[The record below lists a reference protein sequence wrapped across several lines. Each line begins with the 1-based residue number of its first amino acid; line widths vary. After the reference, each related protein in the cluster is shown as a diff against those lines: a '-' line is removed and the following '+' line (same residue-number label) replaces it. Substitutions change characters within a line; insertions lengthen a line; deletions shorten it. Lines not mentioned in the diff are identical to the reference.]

1 MRDIA
6 VTLICIIGWIYTLKR
21 PYIGILLWSWL
32 SYMNPHRLCYGFALN
47 APLAQITAIVLM
59 GSMLLS
65 KETKSFPWNG
75 ITFLW
80 IVFILFM
87 GVTTYFAYFPAEAAY
102 QYKQVIKIQLIVFL
116 TMMLITDMDKL
127 NKLIWVIVLSIGFYS
142 VKGGIFT
149 LMTGGS
155 FTVWG
160 PGGSYIEDNNGL
172 AVAVLMVIPLMVYL
186 YQINDKKWIK
196 QGLLAAIVF
205 SLFTVVGS
213 QSRGALLAITA
224 VGIFYWTK
232 SQSKVLSG
240 AFIAIL
246 AFLIL
251 TFMPESWYRRMD
263 TINTYEQDGSAM
275 GRINAWKYA
284 YNAANDNV
292 LGMGFESWAPETFAK
307 YAPNPLDVHAA
318 HSIYFTVL
326 GDHGWIGLSLYL
338 LIYFLTWRKLS
349 KIIKQTSKNE
359 DLKQINR
366 LAKMLQVG
374 FLAYFTGG
382 AFLSL
387 SYFDLPWHLV
397 SFVIILSVILA
408 SKFNTLTNK
417 TGRKEVKS
425 AWMARKP
432 VNRAA
437 RIRTQKS

>member
-1 MRDIA
+1 MRDIF
-6 VTLICIIGWIYTLKR
+6 VTLVCIVGWGYTLKR
-21 PYIGILLWSWL
+21 PYIGVLLWSWL

-65 KETKSFPWNG
+65 KETKSFPLNG

-87 GVTTYFAYFPAEAAY
+87 GVTTFFAYFPIEAAL

-142 VKGGIFT
+142 VKGGLFT

-155 FTVWG
+155 FRVWG
-160 PGGSYIEDNNGL
+160 PGGTYIEDNNGL

-186 YQINDKKWIK
+186 YQTNDKKWIK

-213 QSRGALLAITA
+213 QSRGALLAIIA
-224 VGIFYWTK
+224 VGAFYWTK
-232 SQSKVLSG
+232 SQSKVGSG
-240 AFIAIL
+240 ILIALL
-246 AFLIL
+246 AFSLF
-251 TFMPESWYRRMD
+251 TFMPESWHQRMVG
-263 TINTYEQDGSAM
+263 IENYKEDGSAM
-275 GRINAWKYA
+275 GRINAWWYA
-284 YNAANDNV
+284 YNAANHN
-292 LGMGFESWAPETFAK
+292 LFGMGFESWAPETFAL

-318 HSIYFTVL
+318 HSIYFTIL
-326 GDHGWIGLSLYL
+326 ADHGWIGLFLYL
-338 LIYFLTWRKLS
+338 LIYFMAWRKLVN
-349 KIIKQTSKNE
+349 IIKQTAKKE
-359 DLKQINR
+359 ELKQFHS

-374 FLAYFTGG
+374 FIAYLSGG

-387 SYFDLPWHLV
+387 SYFDLPWHFV
-397 SFVIILSVILA
+397 AIVIILQQILEQQI
-408 SKFNTLTNK
+408 K
-417 TGRKEVKS
+417 TVQERPILQIY
-425 AWMARKP
+425 KP
-432 VNRAA
+432 RL
-437 RIRTQKS
+437 RG

>member
-1 MRDIA
+1 
-6 VTLICIIGWIYTLKR
+6 
-21 PYIGILLWSWL
+21 
-32 SYMNPHRLCYGFALN
+32 
-47 APLAQITAIVLM
+47 
-59 GSMLLS
+59 
-65 KETKSFPWNG
+65 
-75 ITFLW
+75 
-80 IVFILFM
+80 
-87 GVTTYFAYFPAEAAY
+87 
-102 QYKQVIKIQLIVFL
+102 
-116 TMMLITDMDKL
+116 MDKL
-127 NKLIWVIVLSIGFYS
+127 NKLIWVIALSIGFYS
-142 VKGGIFT
+142 VKGGLFT

-160 PGGSYIEDNNGL
+160 PGGTYIEDNNGL

-213 QSRGALLAITA
+213 QSRGAFLAISA
-224 VGIFYWTK
+224 VGLFYWTK

-246 AFLIL
+246 AFAIL
-251 TFMPESWYRRMD
+251 TFMPESWWKRME
-263 TINTYEQDGSAM
+263 TILHHEDDGSAM

-284 YNAANDNV
+284 YNAASDNV
-292 LGMGFESWAPETFAK
+292 LGMGFESWSPETFAK

-338 LIYFLTWRKLS
+338 IIYWLAWRKLV

-359 DLKQINR
+359 ELKQINR

-408 SKFNTLTNK
+408 NKLRTSTNRI
-417 TGRKEVKS
+417 TQNAVKVS
-425 AWMARKP
+425 WMERKP

-437 RIRTQKS
+437 RTGIQKS

>member
-1 MRDIA
+1 MRDIF
-6 VTLICIIGWIYTLKR
+6 VTLLCIVGWGYTLKR
-21 PYIGILLWSWL
+21 PYLGVLLWSWL
-32 SYMNPHRLCYGFALN
+32 SYMNPHRLCYGFALD
-47 APLAQITAIVLM
+47 APLAHITAILLM

-65 KETKSFPWNG
+65 KETKSFPLNG

-87 GVTTYFAYFPAEAAY
+87 GVTTYFAYFPTEAAY

-142 VKGGIFT
+142 VKGGLFT

-172 AVAVLMVIPLMVYL
+172 AVAVLMIIPLMVYL
-186 YQINDKKWIK
+186 YQTNNKKWIK
-196 QGLLAAIVF
+196 QGLLIAIVF

-213 QSRGALLAITA
+213 QSRGAFLAIST
-224 VGIFYWTK
+224 VGLFYWTK
-232 SQSKVLSG
+232 SQSKVLTG

-246 AFLIL
+246 AFSIL
-251 TFMPESWYRRMD
+251 TFMPESWWIRMESILHPGD
-263 TINTYEQDGSAM
+263 DGSAM
-275 GRINAWKYA
+275 GRVNAWKYA

-292 LGMGFESWAPETFAK
+292 LGMGFESWSKETFAN

-318 HSIYFTVL
+318 HSIYFSIL
-326 GDHGWIGLSLYL
+326 ADHGWIGLSLYL
-338 LIYFLTWRKLS
+338 LIYFLTWRKLT
-349 KIIKQTSKNE
+349 KIIKQTAKHE
-359 DLKQINR
+359 DLKQMNR

-408 SKFNTLTNK
+408 NKLKVSNNK
-417 TGRKEVKS
+417 TIPNEVKS
-425 AWMARKP
+425 AWISRKLA
-432 VNRAA
+432 NRAV
-437 RIRTQKS
+437 RIRVNQS